1 MKGTVVNIWL
11 NTITTLYGEKTKD
24 AVLTKEG
31 WDPRHMITPL
41 EEIEDKK
48 ILSLMSAFAQ
58 NQGIKTEE
66 MWKKL
71 GQHNIA
77 SFYKWFP
84 SFFDKSTA
92 MGFLM
97 LMDKVHTQLTKMI
110 PGAKPPRLIPEPID
124 DKNFV
129 MTYKSKRGLDAYLMG
144 LIEGVGTHFN
154 EKIDAKIL
162 DKKVESDGTHIVRIH
177 LAFEKSPKQIKTYK
191 LSKLFSFGFIKQT
204 SLKILLIP
212 TVLSAL
218 FILVINGIDNL
229 PLLIGTPLITLVS
242 GLLIGNVVNAP
253 MKGLQEELEKIQKL
267 ELSQDLVV
275 RTGDAVEQTYGAL
288 THAKESLR
296 EELTYM
302 KGGMDD
308 LYSFTGKF
316 SKVAQN
322 MSEVSDLISRSVQ
335 EVAEGAIHQATE
347 TESSVSILADNI
359 DILNLIS
366 KRELEGKESLEAAV
380 GQIEVSFDDIEKVS
394 QKINVVK
401 NKFAEVNAQG
411 TDLSAKVKDIIKIVS
426 TVETIAE
433 QTNLLALNA
442 SIEAARA
449 GEMGRGFSVVAE
461 EIRKL
466 AEDSKKAV
474 NTINSSLNQFTQGV
488 NHMVQQVN
496 DQFIELEDGTRTMA
510 AVTEESKV
518 ASSRIKV
525 VSSSISEIS
534 RQLSDETEKINRVF
548 QNMHTLAAIA
558 EENSATSQE
567 MSANVTN
574 FSTEIVNLSENISEL
589 EKVVLFLKEELKR
602 YKI

>member
-24 AVLTKEG
+24 AILTKEG
-31 WDPRHMITPL
+31 WDPRRMITPL
-41 EEIEDKK
+41 EEVEDKK
-48 ILSLMSAFAQ
+48 ILSLMRAFAQ
-58 NQGIKTEE
+58 HQGIKTEE

-71 GQHNIA
+71 GQNNIA

-97 LMDKVHTQLTKMI
+97 LMDKIHTQLTKMI

-124 DKNFV
+124 NKNFI

-162 DKKVESDGTHIVRIH
+162 DKKVDSDGTHVVRIH

-204 SLKILLIP
+204 SLKILLVP
-212 TVLSAL
+212 TLLSAL
-218 FILVINGIDNL
+218 FILALNGLDNL
-229 PLLIGTPLITLVS
+229 PLLIGTPLITLIS
-242 GLLIGNVVNAP
+242 GLLIGNAVNAP
-253 MKGLQEELEKIQKL
+253 IKGLHEELEKIQKL

-275 RTGDAVEQTYGAL
+275 RTGDAVEATYGAL
-288 THAKESLR
+288 TLAKESLR

-347 TESSVSILADNI
+347 TESSVSILSDNI
-359 DILNLIS
+359 EILNQIS
-366 KRELEGKESLEAAV
+366 KRELDGKESLEAAV
-380 GQIEVSFDDIEKVS
+380 EQIEVSFDDIEKVS
-394 QKINVVK
+394 QKLNVVK

-411 TDLSAKVKDIIKIVS
+411 TDLSTKVKDIITIVS
-426 TVETIAE
+426 TVESIAE

-510 AVTEESKV
+510 TVTEESKV
-518 ASSRIKV
+518 ASNRIKV

-534 RQLSDETEKINRVF
+534 KQLSDETEKINQVF

-558 EENSATSQE
+558 QENSATSQE

-574 FSTEIVNLSENISEL
+574 FSTEIVSLSENITEL